1 MTGSRQLGLLLALL
15 GALAL
20 TPDTLFMRWSGLSG
34 FAMLGWR
41 GLLMGTILIALWP
54 LTGKATRAARAEL
67 AKPAT
72 IGVALC
78 HALNSTLFCLG
89 IALAPVAVV
98 LLAVATVPVFAAVL
112 GRIILGERTSGAT
125 WITMAAVLA
134 GIAIAVFGH
143 NDTVPAG
150 GSALLGALA
159 GLGVAAAI
167 ALNFVILRRARSVPI
182 QPAMGIG
189 SLIAG
194 GFGLAVAGTDQMFA
208 GQIWAIAVAGL
219 VILPASFLSLTNAT
233 RHTSATNVS
242 LLLLLETVLGPVWVW
257 IGAGE
262 AMTAAMILGGAIVVG
277 SLALYILGEARRVRA
292 G

>member
-1 MTGSRQLGLLLALL
+1 MTGSRHFGLLLALF
-15 GALAL
+15 GALVL

-41 GLLMGTILIALWP
+41 GLLMGSVLITLWL
-54 LTGKATRAARAEL
+54 LTGKATRAALKEL
-67 AKPAT
+67 AKPTT

-78 HALNSTLFCLG
+78 YALNATLFCLG
-89 IALAPVAVV
+89 VSIAPIAVM
-98 LLAVATVPVFAAVL
+98 LLAVATVPVFAAIL
-112 GRIILGERTSGAT
+112 GRVILDERTSAAT

-134 GIAIAVFGH
+134 GIAIAVFGQS
-143 NDTVPAG
+143 DTTHAD

-159 GLGVAAAI
+159 GLGVAAAL
-167 ALNFVILRRARSVPI
+167 ALNFTILRRAKAVPI

-189 SLIAG
+189 SLISG
-194 GFGLAVAGTDQMFA
+194 GIGLAVAGADQMAA
-208 GQIWAIAVAGL
+208 GEVWAIAVTGIL
-219 VILPASFLSLTNAT
+219 ILPISFLSLTNAT
-233 RHTSATNVS
+233 RHTSATNVG

-277 SLALYILGEARRVRA
+277 SLALYILGEARRARA

>member
-1 MTGSRQLGLLLALL
+1 MTGSRHFGLVLALL

-41 GLLMGTILIALWP
+41 GLLMGSVLILLWP
-54 LTGKATRAARAEL
+54 LSGKASRAGL
-67 AKPAT
+67 AGLASPAAL
-72 IGVALC
+72 GVILC
-78 HALNSTLFCLG
+78 HALNATLFCTG
-89 IALAPVAVV
+89 VAIAPVAVV

-112 GRIILGERTSGAT
+112 GRIILGERTARAT
-125 WITMAAVLA
+125 WITMAAVLI

-143 NDTVPAG
+143 GDTAPAG
-150 GSALLGALA
+150 GSSLLGALA
-159 GLGVAAAI
+159 GLGVAAA
-167 ALNFVILRRARSVPI
+167 LSFNFVILRRARGIPI
-182 QPAMGIG
+182 QPAMGLGALLSG
-189 SLIAG
+189 SI
-194 GFGLAVAGTDQMFA
+194 GLAMAGPEAMVS
-208 GQIWAIAVAGL
+208 GHIWAIAVTGL
-219 VILPASFLSLTNAT
+219 LILPVTFLSLSNAT

-262 AMTAAMILGGAIVVG
+262 PMTPAMILGGAITVG
-277 SLALYILGEARRVRA
+277 SLALYLLGEARRARA